1 MVRLTKKLKR
11 SLYIEIDKT
20 GAKDLINYLSKN
32 LISINITHNDKKKKF
47 IIFVKEGANN
57 ILINDELVKLELD
70 EEEKDFFLQRL
81 HCCIQKNS
89 FYPAELCEREMKN
102 RTISI
107 YVFYIDE

>member
-32 LISINITHNDKKKKF
+32 LISINITHNDKKKEF

-70 EEEKDFFLQRL
+70 EEEKDFFCNAYIAAYRKIHFIRL
-81 HCCIQKNS
+81 NCVSEK
-89 FYPAELCEREMKN
+89 
-102 RTISI
+102 
-107 YVFYIDE
+107 